1 MTETEVAGVIVAIAT
16 GADVVVATVGSV
28 RHRSR
33 PRRRGK
39 SQSRQRSAKNS
50 PPPARRATARSGI
63 LTKSRP
69 RRRPPL
75 PEHRVRNAALI
86 LAATTGVAGTEA
98 GTTARASPAD
108 GTNAPA
114 KSDPAKSVPGKTGRG
129 KIVRVTIA
137 LGETGGDRTA
147 VGPSHRVVS
156 LFAPSGRHLR
166 GIRETRTKRPSTC
179 PLAGPA
185 WGRRR
190 ELLVQPREAKPGR
203 RMRVSGGAV
212 GGAGGSP
219 AEPRERRACRVM
231 PTTATTSTRGDRLHR
246 SPTVVVATCEPR
258 RFPAAIGTIRKRVC
272 PTFLQPALQRRVGTN
287 VARLAASAGRK
298 AAGRKADV
306 KRVGVKGTGP
316 KGSVADRAGAMPH
329 GVRDR
334 GAREPAAK
342 ARVATVVAA
351 KVGGAKVAAA
361 KGAGEISVVPSG
373 VSKPTSLRANR

>member
-1 MTETEVAGVIVAIAT
+1 
-16 GADVVVATVGSV
+16 
-28 RHRSR
+28 
-33 PRRRGK
+33 
-39 SQSRQRSAKNS
+39 
-50 PPPARRATARSGI
+50 
-63 LTKSRP
+63 
-69 RRRPPL
+69 
-75 PEHRVRNAALI
+75 VRNAALI

-98 GTTARASPAD
+98 ATTARASPAVGKIAPAKID
-108 GTNAPA
+108 PA
-114 KSDPAKSVPGKTGRG
+114 KSDPAKSVPGKTVRG

-147 VGPSHRVVS
+147 VGPSHRVES

-166 GIRETRTKRPSTC
+166 ETRETRTKRPSTC
-179 PLAGPA
+179 PLAGPG
-185 WGRRR
+185 WGLLR
-190 ELLVQPREAKPGR
+190 ELLVEPRVAKPGR
-203 RMRVSGGAV
+203 RMRVSGVAV

-246 SPTVVVATCEPR
+246 SPTAVVATCELR
-258 RFPAAIGTIRKRVC
+258 RFPAAIGTIRKKAC
-272 PTFLQPALQRRVGTN
+272 PTFLRPALQRRVGTN
-287 VARLAASAGRK
+287 VARLAASV
-298 AAGRKADV
+298 GRKADER
-306 KRVGVKGTGP
+306 KADERKADEKKVGVKGTGP

-351 KVGGAKVAAA
+351 KVGGAKEAAA